1 MLNRCHLKQNSP
13 LSAQRWDL
21 VFFTSNL
28 RGFQSNFQ
36 QRKVHRETHQDKIPS
51 FFQQLCQESF
61 RTWLHLHSWAWE
73 RNLPLNMGKICS
85 KFSLYKDLSYYNN
98 CDGSLQLPVSR
109 HFFSQN
115 RAHSTVKNRLS
126 VQPGFCSLLH
136 WLCFPHYLNKLK
148 NSNHHVL
155 LAFRKSFTGQT
166 KTFYGRYSPGLE
178 QTGSLFNQHRW
189 NFIFHGYLLT
199 LNRHKL
205 PSPTTSPSN
214 ATHSRTVWQGE
225 SSSLLII
232 TPDDL

>member
-51 FFQQLCQESF
+51 FFQQLCKESF

-85 KFSLYKDLSYYNN
+85 KFSLYKDLNYYNN
-98 CDGSLQLPVSR
+98 CDGSMQLPVSR

-126 VQPGFCSLLH
+126 VQLGFCSI
-136 WLCFPHYLNKLK
+136 
-148 NSNHHVL
+148 
-155 LAFRKSFTGQT
+155 LAWTVFSTSFKQIE
-166 KTFYGRYSPGLE
+166 E
-178 QTGSLFNQHRW
+178 QQ
-189 NFIFHGYLLT
+189 
-199 LNRHKL
+199 
-205 PSPTTSPSN
+205 PSCVISF
-214 ATHSRTVWQGE
+214 
-225 SSSLLII
+225 
-232 TPDDL
+232 